1 MKLWIEGA
9 VRGEPDAYEHLVKQ
23 FRGMAHTVAF
33 HILKDEFWAE
43 DVVQEAFTE
52 AFSNLSRLDK
62 PEAFPG
68 WFKVI
73 VERQC
78 YRWLR
83 RKRHAIIPVEE
94 LSHIHK
100 EDQSNDPEQLLL
112 LKEQNRMLHD
122 LIGSLPSSMQLV
134 VDMFY
139 FKGYSLNEISDFL
152 NVSISALKKRLFDA
166 RKKLRRHIPVADI
179 TSVFTN
185 LYEGGEGMLHITNG
199 DHAADRIRQSGI
211 QGDVLVWRELYPFGP
226 VSRDM
231 AEQKERSRRVAYL
244 ERELGIPQS
253 VYLQIAELERKLQ
266 SLHNEKEIVLWFE
279 YDLYDQTMLS
289 YLLHFFQGQ
298 SLGDITLHLLCIG
311 SHPEIEHFRGL
322 GQLTPKQI
330 GSLSGTWHVIG
341 AEEME
346 AGRLFWEAYTSQN
359 IQDHIEFLTKDTS
372 AYPFARTAFQA
383 HLSRLPSIKNG
394 LGIIEQT
401 TLEAIREGMDR
412 PYPLFKH
419 VGDQLHW
426 LGMGD
431 LEYWAHLR
439 RMSSVPNALLSVTG
453 ASRFPDFQQH
463 SDEFRG
469 AFLSLTPLGMQV
481 LDEEVDWASLRREEA
496 WFGGLRN
503 EEGKEPRWRWDVTSK
518 RVIVLE

>member
-1 MKLWIEGA
+1 MKSWIEGA

-52 AFSNLSRLDK
+52 AFSNLNRLDK

-83 RKRHAIIPVEE
+83 RKRHATIPVEE

-100 EDQSNDPEQLLL
+100 EDQSNDPEQLML

-199 DHAADRIRQSGI
+199 DHAADRIRQSRI
-211 QGDVLVWRELYPFGP
+211 QGDVLVWRELYPFGL
-226 VSRDM
+226 SL
-231 AEQKERSRRVAYL
+231 ETWRSRR
-244 ERELGIPQS
+244 R
-253 VYLQIAELERKLQ
+253 
-266 SLHNEKEIVLWFE
+266 
-279 YDLYDQTMLS
+279 
-289 YLLHFFQGQ
+289 
-298 SLGDITLHLLCIG
+298 
-311 SHPEIEHFRGL
+311 
-322 GQLTPKQI
+322 
-330 GSLSGTWHVIG
+330 
-341 AEEME
+341 
-346 AGRLFWEAYTSQN
+346 
-359 IQDHIEFLTKDTS
+359 
-372 AYPFARTAFQA
+372 
-383 HLSRLPSIKNG
+383 
-394 LGIIEQT
+394 
-401 TLEAIREGMDR
+401 
-412 PYPLFKH
+412 
-419 VGDQLHW
+419 
-426 LGMGD
+426 
-431 LEYWAHLR
+431 
-439 RMSSVPNALLSVTG
+439 
-453 ASRFPDFQQH
+453 
-463 SDEFRG
+463 
-469 AFLSLTPLGMQV
+469 
-481 LDEEVDWASLRREEA
+481 EVDVQ
-496 WFGGLRN
+496 
-503 EEGKEPRWRWDVTSK
+503 P
-518 RVIVLE
+518 I